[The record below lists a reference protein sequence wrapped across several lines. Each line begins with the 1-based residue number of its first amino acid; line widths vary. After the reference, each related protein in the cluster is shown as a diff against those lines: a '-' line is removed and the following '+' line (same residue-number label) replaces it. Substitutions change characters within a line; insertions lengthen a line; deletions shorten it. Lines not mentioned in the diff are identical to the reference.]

1 MHALHVMQGSSHN
14 LWVIGKDL
22 KLTRTGLL
30 CTLKDENECN
40 ESLSENWKS
49 FSSSVSPPCG
59 GSKFVFVLRVSDS
72 RYCGG
77 LNWIG
82 GGIISWPI
90 NKSKSNSEKKLSL
103 FPEVFMSWNPKWS
116 TADGFDIGSFY
127 SWNHTCDCLHPIHHW
142 FAFPYGF
149 SDFYDFKMDQYPVEK
164 CVKIT

>member
-90 NKSKSNSEKKLSL
+90 NKSKSNSEKKLWL
-103 FPEVFMSWNPKWS
+103 FTSHSPLVCLPIRFFGLMVSKPCINDFDVLSRSFPKRIL
-116 TADGFDIGSFY
+116 FDFILS
-127 SWNHTCDCLHPIHHW
+127 
-142 FAFPYGF
+142 
-149 SDFYDFKMDQYPVEK
+149 
-164 CVKIT
+164 

>member
-1 MHALHVMQGSSHN
+1 MHELHVMQGSSHN

-90 NKSKSNSEKKLSL
+90 NKSKSNSEKHYLARVHIGHKYGGKRKYIQKYLHSFFC
-103 FPEVFMSWNPKWS
+103 FPLGCF
-116 TADGFDIGSFY
+116 AY
-127 SWNHTCDCLHPIHHW
+127 S
-142 FAFPYGF
+142 
-149 SDFYDFKMDQYPVEK
+149 
-164 CVKIT
+164 